1 VYVKP
6 RLVLGSVDAEGE
18 RHDVAAPA
26 EHRVVSETTARAVR
40 DMMVSVVEAGT
51 GREAAIEGYV
61 VGGKTGTARKPQ
73 ANGTYQD
80 AAGHYHYVTT
90 FAGFVPAQD
99 PQLSIIVVIDEP
111 ANGYY
116 ASQVAA
122 PVFADLARY
131 ALRQFRI
138 PPPTDAYQPSVPGPT
153 AAEMPIVDPA
163 AIAAAEAAP
172 VRNEAAVPTTT
183 TTTAPAA
190 SGATTTVPGN
200 GAPDPPDTG

>member
-1 VYVKP
+1 
-6 RLVLGSVDAEGE
+6 
-18 RHDVAAPA
+18 
-26 EHRVVSETTARAVR
+26 
-40 DMMVSVVEAGT
+40 
-51 GREAAIEGYV
+51 
-61 VGGKTGTARKPQ
+61 
-73 ANGTYQD
+73 
-80 AAGHYHYVTT
+80 
-90 FAGFVPAQD
+90 
-99 PQLSIIVVIDEP
+99 VIDEP
-111 ANGYY
+111 ANGHY

-153 AAEMPIVDPA
+153 AAEMPIVDAA
-163 AIAAAEAAP
+163 AIAAAEAVP

-183 TTTAPAA
+183 STTAPVA